1 MGNVPKQKTILTKH
15 FRYERF
21 FSQSSL
27 LPWLLLIALA
37 PLLIA
42 TIFTYEAAK
51 ETVQAQVEERL
62 SHIAEE
68 KVYQFENYIAER
80 KSDISEL
87 ALSPEVLQLVHHYK
101 ATSNPLALQK
111 MGKENLGYYLNISSQ
126 GYADIYLASPQGE
139 IWYSTNKSVAAGEN
153 IQQIPVGYN
162 QLAKIFDEANTLMS
176 IQLSSVETDEN
187 KAIRHF
193 YLATPVF
200 ENGRIAAILILS
212 LPSERIRKAL
222 TAATNLGQS
231 GETLMGPPTGNERI
245 ISSKKVIDTTTMNY
259 FENSKMGEILR
270 EAGWGTSGYGELTDQ
285 NRIHV
290 LAAWQYLP
298 SLGWGIL
305 AKMNIAEAFAPIGQL
320 RRQLYLLTAL
330 TLGLVILLARLIASN
345 IRRAEE
351 RTEQLL
357 LNILPVTI
365 AERLKQGERT
375 IADNFEATVLFTD
388 IVGFTELSKEMRPE
402 NVVEFLNNIFS
413 GFDLIIENSHA
424 EKIKTIGDSYMLVS
438 GLPDPNPNHAKN
450 VIGVALAMKQKL
462 AEYNIENNTHFQMRT
477 GIASGAVT
485 AGIVGF
491 KKFSYDVWGNTVN
504 TASRMESQ
512 SLPDQIQ
519 VAESTYLLL
528 KDDYHFEKRGEI
540 AVKGMGIMTT
550 YFLLGAKE
558 KQSQNETRF

>member
-1 MGNVPKQKTILTKH
+1 M
-15 FRYERF
+15 F

-42 TIFTYEAAK
+42 TIFTYQSAK
-51 ETVQAQVEERL
+51 KTVQAQVEERL
-62 SHIAEE
+62 SHVAQE
-68 KVYQFENYIAER
+68 KVYQFETYIQER
-80 KSDISEL
+80 KSDINEL
-87 ALSPEVLQLVHHYK
+87 ALSPELLQLVHQYK
-101 ATSNPLALQK
+101 TTANPLTIQDL
-111 MGKENLGYYLNISSQ
+111 GKDELGYYLNITSQ
-126 GYADIYLASPQGE
+126 GYADVYLASPQGE
-139 IWYSTNKSVAAGEN
+139 IWYSTNKSVEIGKN
-153 IQQIPVGYN
+153 IQQLSLGYK
-162 QLAKIFDEANTLMS
+162 QLGKVFEEANTLMS
-176 IQLSSVETDEN
+176 VQISNVETDEI
-187 KAIRHF
+187 KAIRYF

-200 ENGRIAAILILS
+200 ESGRISAILILS
-212 LPSERIRKAL
+212 LPSKRIRRAL
-222 TAATNLGQS
+222 TTVTNMGQS

-245 ISSKKVIDTTTMNY
+245 ISSRKIIDTATMNY
-259 FENSKMGEILR
+259 FQNIKMGEVLR
-270 EAGWGTSGYGELTDQ
+270 EAGWGTSGYGKLVDQ
-285 NRIHV
+285 NKVPV

-305 AKMNIAEAFAPIGQL
+305 VKMNVSEAFAPIAQL

-330 TLGLVILLARLIASN
+330 TLGLVILLARLVARN

-357 LNILPVTI
+357 LNILPVAI

-388 IVGFTELSKEMRPE
+388 IVGFTEFSNKMPPE
-402 NVVEFLNNIFS
+402 NVLEFLNNMFS
-413 GFDLIIENSHA
+413 RFDGIIENFHA

-438 GLPDPNPNHAKN
+438 GLPDPSPNHARN
-450 VIGVALAMKQKL
+450 VIDVALAMKQKL
-462 AEYNIENNTHFQMRT
+462 AEYNSEHNTHFQMRT

-519 VAESTYLLL
+519 VAESTYLIV
-528 KDDYHFEKRGEI
+528 KDDYNFEKRGEI
-540 AVKGMGIMTT
+540 VVKGIGTMTT

-558 KQSQNETRF
+558 KRPQTETQV